1 MFHAGSAAASA
12 GLCFVSLCAS
22 PEASATPASSVTG
35 YGFAS
40 TRATTGGVYAGT
52 FTSQIQNF
60 GTTAD
65 GAYLPAVFAGSA
77 DAASRGTATFPV
89 TPNPPVG
96 DLAVSNTT
104 GEAYARMTWR
114 DALTF
119 HTSDPLGIDY
129 RFSITLLDA
138 LSTSIRPGP
147 AGHYTDRPGAIVQNV
162 EPMRTRGG
170 TIDVYDGEVVT
181 FQQ

>member
-1 MFHAGSAAASA
+1 MFHARSAAASA

-119 HTSDPLGIDY
+119 HTSNPLGIDY

-170 TIDVYDGEVVT
+170 TINVYDGEVVT